1 MQIDK
6 EGANIE
12 RVKQEMS
19 ENGLLPEE
27 WGGET
32 PMVAV
37 RFPVHCTAVQSN
49 SGARP
54 RSALPRHGCLRH
66 SCLTAIP
73 VPMVFD
79 PYVDRIPL
87 SGLAYTVSSYHV
99 LPSHAR
105 ACCQCTPSACSV
117 SGWLASTMLTTQA
130 PTSLQTYLI

>member
-37 RFPVHCTAVQSN
+37 RLPVHCTAVQSN

-54 RSALPRHGCLRH
+54 DQLFLDMGVYGIVA
-66 SCLTAIP
+66 
-73 VPMVFD
+73 
-79 PYVDRIPL
+79 
-87 SGLAYTVSSYHV
+87 
-99 LPSHAR
+99 
-105 ACCQCTPSACSV
+105 
-117 SGWLASTMLTTQA
+117 
-130 PTSLQTYLI
+130 